1 MVDFNACRMTSA
13 GNIVTPKARLSYPY
27 LLEPSPTSKTKDGKN
42 KYTLAIL
49 IPPSADISMLKK
61 AAGEAAIEEFGA
73 EKVKTLMGLG
83 QFNTPFL
90 DAFAKSRTEKNPAGD
105 EQFRDWVLIR
115 ATSVQKPGIVDAS
128 ANNIDDASQVYPGR
142 WACVSLRPFTYQ
154 ARAGGHAGVSFGLQ
168 NVQLLD
174 HDTPL
179 AGSAVRAEDEFSPVE
194 TGDPVS
200 DGGSEGA
207 SADSV
212 FG

>member
-1 MVDFNACRMTSA
+1 MVDFNACRRTEA

-27 LLEPSPTSKTKDGKN
+27 LLNTNPNAKTRAGKE
-42 KYTLAIL
+42 KYTLSIL

-61 AAGEAAIEEFGA
+61 AAGEAAIEEFGE
-73 EKVKTLMGLG
+73 EKIKTLMGLG

-90 DAFAKSRTEKNPAGD
+90 DAFAKSRTEKNPVGD
-105 EQFRDWVLIR
+105 EQFKGWTMIR
-115 ATSVQKPGIVDAS
+115 ATSMQKPGIVDAS
-128 ANNIDDASQVYPGR
+128 ANNVDDASQIYPGR
-142 WACVSLRPFTYQ
+142 WACVSLRPFTYPAQ
-154 ARAGGHAGVSFGLQ
+154 AGGHAGVSFGLQ

-179 AGSAVRAEDEFSPVE
+179 AGSVVRAEDEFEPVE
-194 TGDPVS
+194 TGETASSGD
-200 DGGSEGA
+200 SEGA